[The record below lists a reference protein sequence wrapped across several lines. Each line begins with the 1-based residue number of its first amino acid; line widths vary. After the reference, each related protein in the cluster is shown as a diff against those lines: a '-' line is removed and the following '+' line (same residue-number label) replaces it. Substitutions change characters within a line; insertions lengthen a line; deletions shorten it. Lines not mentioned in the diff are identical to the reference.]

1 MEIVQIDTAPLRM
14 MRGHLEMFCP
24 VKPILYKAHVLRGY
38 IPVTSHLKQAGC
50 RLQAQRP
57 HLYPQGASCHRGLL
71 QNEVVQI
78 CRQWPLQ
85 VTWWNGEIC
94 SKRWIVG
101 FQWPKANGGRKKSL
115 YRPAKKVVS
124 LICWMV
130 FENKLLLLGFG
141 HMLIF
146 YNTPSFFDSLLSKSV
161 RVTGTCCT
169 YRRIDFD
176 SVCRTSC
183 SWMIRTLYAT
193 QPKLLCYGDNKDE
206 MTTKWALTS
215 HKYGY

>member
-1 MEIVQIDTAPLRM
+1 MEIVPIDTAPLRM

-24 VKPILYKAHVLRGY
+24 VKPIIYKAMYRGY
-38 IPVTSHLKQAGC
+38 KKTITPFITSRCSPAAPSLLPQFCFCVKIE
-50 RLQAQRP
+50 
-57 HLYPQGASCHRGLL
+57 QGASGHRGLL

-85 VTWWNGEIC
+85 VTWWNG
-94 SKRWIVG
+94 W
-101 FQWPKANGGRKKSL
+101 FQAQKVDCRFPRQMRQLKSVQT
-115 YRPAKKVVS
+115 AKKLVC

-161 RVTGTCCT
+161 RVTGRCCT
-169 YRRIDFD
+169 YRRINFD

-183 SWMIRTLYAT
+183 SWMIQTLYAT
-193 QPKLLCYGDNKDE
+193 QAKLLCYENNKDE

-215 HKYGY
+215 HK